1 LFHQGRL
8 LVRKGKRIKMI
19 PVYSPNLPTEKVS
32 AAVVGSVDPRVIH
45 SLEAM
50 GVWTLTV
57 GPNRSLPA
65 ALCRHADLLA
75 HPLGNGAVLAAQ
87 GESRLCNALSG
98 FGFAVTCLK
107 KELAPH
113 YPGDV
118 ALNAARIGN
127 RLVCNEKATAPE
139 LLEAAR
145 QTGLEVINVRQGYA
159 KCSLCIV
166 SENAVI
172 TADEGL
178 ACSLNQAGLDVLKI
192 IPGCIRLPGYG
203 YGFIGGCCGKLDAT
217 TMAFAGDIL
226 THPDGKKILSFL
238 ESHGVSSCN
247 LLEEGEK
254 LLDIGSILPV
264 MQE

>member
-1 LFHQGRL
+1 MF
-8 LVRKGKRIKMI
+8 
-19 PVYSPNLPTEKVS
+19 PVFTPNLPTEKVS
-32 AAVVGSVDPRVIH
+32 AVVVGGVDPRVIR

-50 GVWTLTV
+50 GVWTLAA

-65 ALCRHADLLA
+65 ALCRHADMLVQLLGDGTA
-75 HPLGNGAVLAAQ
+75 LAAQ
-87 GESRLCNALSG
+87 GEHRLRNALSG
-98 FGFAVTCLK
+98 FGFSTVSLQ
-107 KELAPH
+107 KELAPR

-118 ALNAARIGN
+118 LLNAARIGG
-127 RLVCNEKATAPE
+127 RLVCNVEHTATE

-145 QTGLEVINVRQGYA
+145 KMELEVVDVRQGYA

-166 SENAVI
+166 SEHAVI

-178 ACSLNQAGLDVLKI
+178 EYALKQIGIDVLKI
-192 IPGCIRLPGYG
+192 LPGCIRLPGYG
-203 YGFIGGCCGKLDAT
+203 YGFIGGCCGKLDAS
-217 TMAFAGDIL
+217 TMAFAGDVL

-238 ESHGVSSCN
+238 EMHGVRACN

-254 LLDIGSILPV
+254 LLDVGSILPV

>member
-1 LFHQGRL
+1 MNPVFH
-8 LVRKGKRIKMI
+8 
-19 PVYSPNLPTEKVS
+19 PNLPTEKVL
-32 AAVVGSVDPRVIH
+32 AVAVGGVDPRVIR

-65 ALCRHADLLA
+65 ALCRHADMLVHLLGDGTA
-75 HPLGNGAVLAAQ
+75 LAAQ
-87 GESRLCNALSG
+87 GEHRLCNALSG
-98 FGFAVTCLK
+98 VGFSTVYLQNP
-107 KELAPH
+107 LAPR

-118 ALNAARIGN
+118 PLNAARIGG
-127 RLVCNEKATAPE
+127 RLVCNVANTAPE

-145 QTGLEVINVRQGYA
+145 KMGLEIIDVRQGYA

-178 ACSLNQAGLDVLKI
+178 ESALTQIGIDVLKI

-203 YGFIGGCCGKLDAT
+203 YGFIGGCCGKLDAA
-217 TMAFAGDIL
+217 TMAFAGDVL
-226 THPDGKKILSFL
+226 THPDGKKILAFL
-238 ESHGVSSCN
+238 ERYGVRALN
-247 LLEEGEK
+247 LLGKGEK
-254 LLDIGSILPV
+254 LLDVGSILPV
-264 MQE
+264 MQA

>member
-1 LFHQGRL
+1 
-8 LVRKGKRIKMI
+8 MI
-19 PVYSPNLPTEKVS
+19 PVYRPNLPTEKVS
-32 AAVVGSVDPRVIH
+32 AAVVGSVDPRVIR
-45 SLEAM
+45 SLEAL
-50 GVWTLTV
+50 GVWTIAA

-65 ALCRHADLLA
+65 ALCRHADMLV
-75 HPLGNGAVLAAQ
+75 HPLGNGEVLAAQ
-87 GESRLCNALSG
+87 GEGRLCNALSG
-98 FGFAVTCLK
+98 FGFAVTFLK

-118 ALNAARIGN
+118 ALNAARIGS
-127 RLVCNEKATAPE
+127 RLVCNEQAAAPE

-145 QTGLEVINVRQGYA
+145 RMGLELIPVKQGYA

-178 ACSLNQAGLDVLKI
+178 AYTLCRAGLDVLKI

-203 YGFIGGCCGKLDAT
+203 YGFIGGCCGKLDAA
-217 TMAFAGDIL
+217 TMAFAGDPL
-226 THPDGKKILSFL
+226 THPDGKKILSFM
-238 ESHGVSSCN
+238 ERHGVKPRN
-247 LLEEGEK
+247 LLGQGEK
-254 LLDIGSILPV
+254 LIDIGSILPV

>member
-1 LFHQGRL
+1 ML
-8 LVRKGKRIKMI
+8 
-19 PVYSPNLPTEKVS
+19 PVYTPNLPTEKVS
-32 AAVVGSVDPRVIH
+32 AVVVGGVDPRVIR

-50 GVWTLTV
+50 GIWTITV

-65 ALCRHADLLA
+65 ALCRHADMLV
-75 HPLGNGAVLAAQ
+75 HPMGDGTALAAQ
-87 GESRLCNALSG
+87 GEHRLCNALSG
-98 FGFAVTCLK
+98 FGFSAVYLK

-118 ALNAARIGN
+118 LLNAARIGG
-127 RLVCNEKATAPE
+127 RLVCNAEHTAPE

-145 QTGLEVINVRQGYA
+145 AMRLEIVEVRQGYA
-159 KCSLCIV
+159 KCGLCIV

-178 ACSLNQAGLDVLKI
+178 AYALKEAGLDVLKI

-203 YGFIGGCCGKLDAT
+203 YGFIGGCCGKLDAS
-217 TMAFAGDIL
+217 TMAFAGDVL
-226 THPDGKKILSFL
+226 THPDGKKILAFL
-238 ESHGVSSCN
+238 ERYGVRPRN
-247 LLEEGEK
+247 LLEKGEK
-254 LLDIGSILPV
+254 LLDVGSILPV